1 MAALQKIRSKSGLLV
16 GIIALGLFAF
26 IFPWG
31 EISTFVNKIKDKAFV
46 VNGEVVTTKSYSDR
60 IAQFENFQKMMT
72 GQSSLDEM
80 TSSQIRESVYQQ
92 MVKEMMLDEE
102 AEKLGLAV
110 TSEELND
117 MVYGSVMSPILYQI
131 PFFMD
136 QQTGQFEKAYLTQF
150 LSEINQDP
158 SSFDDATKAEIMA
171 RREVWAFIQNMMKYN
186 RLEEKYVSLVGGTFV
201 PTETEAKANF
211 EDSKKVVDIAYV
223 AQRYSSIPDS
233 TIQVSDDEI
242 KALYDQRKNNFK
254 LNTELRKISYFIK
267 DVVPSD
273 ADYAAVEAEIN
284 EVYEKLKTTDNAP
297 VLVNEYSSNQFVD
310 VSFAVSALPV
320 DMKAFVESANIGDVQ
335 APVRENQSF
344 VTYKL
349 LSKVS
354 QADSVK
360 LQIIPIP
367 QGVDE
372 ATSAFLADSLMNVI
386 KGGKE
391 FGAVADEMYP
401 GSNGGSLGWANEI
414 SLMNAGLSTKE
425 VFAASKGEI
434 LNLSTHGSR
443 QLVKIEDKTNP
454 VSKVKLAIIEMPV
467 IISDKTQNAI
477 DNELNMF
484 VAENGNF
491 ENFDKAALDKGY
503 SIMPNVTVHP
513 AEYSLG
519 QATGTRQVINWA
531 FNSEVGEVK
540 KFDLSDKRVV
550 AIIRKEITG
559 DYMPVSEVSSG
570 LKAELIS
577 NKKAEKMISDLKAKN
592 LTSLSA
598 YAQDLDVKVDTVNF
612 VTFQTNSITGIGY
625 EPIMNVYAKAGDL
638 NKIGSPLKGR
648 SGVYVMEVTNS
659 TEESKEFDSKQAKQ
673 VIKQSNMYQLMTQSI
688 AALKEKMGVEDN
700 RVKFW

>member
-26 IFPWG
+26 IFPWS
-31 EISTFVNKIKDKAFV
+31 EISTFVNKMKDKAFV

-72 GQSSLDEM
+72 GQTSLDEM

-117 MVYGSVMSPILYQI
+117 MVYGTTMSPILYQI
-131 PFFMD
+131 PFFANP
-136 QQTGQFEKAYLTQF
+136 QTGQFEKAYLTQF

-158 SSFDDATKAEIMA
+158 SSFDAATQAEIMA

-186 RLEEKYVSLVGGTFV
+186 RLEEKYVSLVGGTFI
-201 PTETEAKANF
+201 PTETEAKASFDDN
-211 EDSKKVVDIAYV
+211 KKVVDIAYV

-233 TIQVSDDEI
+233 TVQVSDKEI
-242 KALYDQRKNNFK
+242 KELYDQRKNNFK
-254 LNTELRKISYFIK
+254 LNSELRKISYFIK

-273 ADYAAVEAEIN
+273 ADYAAVEKEIN
-284 EVYEKLKTTDNAP
+284 EAYEKLKTTDNAA
-297 VLVNEYSSNQFVD
+297 VIVNEYSSNQFVD
-310 VSFAVSALPV
+310 VNFAVSALPF
-320 DMKAFVESANIGDVQ
+320 DMRAFVESANVGDVQ

-344 VTYKL
+344 VTYKVL
-349 LSKVS
+349 NKVN

-367 QGVDE
+367 QGMDE
-372 ATSAFLADSLMNVI
+372 KTSAFFADSLMSVI
-386 KGGKE
+386 KGGKD
-391 FGAVADEMYP
+391 FSAVAEELFP

-414 SLMNAGLSTKE
+414 SLINAGMSTKE
-425 VFAASKGEI
+425 IFTASKGEI
-434 LNLSTHGSR
+434 LNLSIQGAR
-443 QLVKIEDKTNP
+443 QLIRIEDKTNP

-484 VAENGNF
+484 VSENGNS
-491 ENFDKAALDKGY
+491 ENFDKAAIDKGY
-503 SIMPNVTVHP
+503 PVLSDITVYP
-513 AEYSLG
+513 SEFSLG
-519 QATGTRQVINWA
+519 QATGTRQVIHWA

-540 KFDLSDKRVV
+540 KFDLSDKRIV
-550 AIIRKEITG
+550 ALVKKEIVG
-559 DYMPVSEVSSG
+559 EYMPISEVSSG
-570 LKAELIS
+570 LKAELIA
-577 NKKAEKMISDLKAKN
+577 NKKAEKIISELKAKN

-598 YAQDLDVKVDTVNF
+598 YAQNLDAKVDTVNF

-625 EPIMNVYAKAGDL
+625 EPIMNVYAKVGDL
-638 NKIGSPLKGR
+638 SKVGSPLKGR
-648 SGVYVMEVTNS
+648 SGVYVMEVTNV
-659 TEESKEFDSKQAKQ
+659 TEESKEYDSKGAKQ
-673 VIKQSNMYQLMTQSI
+673 MIKQGNMYQLMTQSI
-688 AALKEKMGVEDN
+688 SVLRDKMGVEDN